1 MKSKNDR
8 SLKFWTI
15 TFDWDV
21 MRPSRLLSHIYVI
34 LTSVSNIEVA
44 PSKAIEKFF
53 RALEVSALTWKNS
66 TF

>member
-44 PSKAIEKFF
+44 HSKAIEKFF
-53 RALEVSALTWKNS
+53 RALEVSALSWKNS